1 MLSKSH
7 PIILFIDR
15 FGFSVYQDALANIP
29 KFSFTPDL
37 VANLDVISKDQFVN
51 LIGTFIQVNKM
62 VPSSLAVI
70 LSDNVIYVKDLVSPA
85 PKLTSTQ
92 GLETDAVDDKEH
104 EDEVQ
109 IFLENVPFEE
119 VLAKVIKVCN
129 INRAV
134 AVNKDLAM
142 TIADT
147 FSSKGFSVEAIA
159 PGFMYGQSANFT
171 AGLTPDNARIVL
183 ENPEILKSGNLLTD
197 QEKIIPSQ
205 NLESEFKNPAV
216 SGVKKPKGL
225 RQFILIGVFVT
236 LLVILAVV
244 YLNLGV
250 SQTPPKS
257 SKAKSAATNAVNT
270 SSVIPTLTQT
280 PVASVPI
287 DPQNI
292 KIKIIQSSQSD
303 EKVTNLKSGLLGMGF
318 TDIISEVSE
327 VSIPEKS
334 SVVFSQNVP
343 ADLRNNV
350 IAEIKKILPDISI
363 LENQDVDLSVSI
375 LIGKS

>member
-119 VLAKVIKVCN
+119 VLAKVIKVGN

-171 AGLTPDNARIVL
+171 VL
-183 ENPEILKSGNLLTD
+183 ASGTGISYQWYMNDVIIDGATSNLLSKT
-197 QEKIIPSQ
+197 
-205 NLESEFKNPAV
+205 N
-216 SGVKKPKGL
+216 
-225 RQFILIGVFVT
+225 ILI
-236 LLVILAVV
+236 
-244 YLNLGV
+244 
-250 SQTPPKS
+250 S
-257 SKAKSAATNAVNT
+257 SGHSFSISSLCFFNSART
-270 SSVIPTLTQT
+270 SSLQFPN
-280 PVASVPI
+280 S
-287 DPQNI
+287 
-292 KIKIIQSSQSD
+292 
-303 EKVTNLKSGLLGMGF
+303 TNL
-318 TDIISEVSE
+318 IN
-327 VSIPEKS
+327 S
-334 SVVFSQNVP
+334 SL
-343 ADLRNNV
+343 A
-350 IAEIKKILPDISI
+350 
-363 LENQDVDLSVSI
+363 
-375 LIGKS
+375 